1 MKFSCLPVLLLLFLT
16 SNSIFAQISFD
27 KDSLKNDAVDRTKYD
42 FTMNSYL
49 TNNATNPDDTIFE
62 WKVISFDQPNEWELT
77 ICTYD
82 VCIAAPDLNDPYNF
96 SLKVGEKEQFK
107 IGWSLFETG
116 GIGSVTV
123 MVNSK
128 KYPEA
133 KDTLTMQIA
142 TLASLKSF
150 NKTAFSVYPNPIQDE
165 MRIHFSDKSSQNIV
179 LYDILGNKVLSEIIF
194 SGERINTSNLKKGV
208 YILRIVGSSD
218 FSKVIHKN

>member
-1 MKFSCLPVLLLLFLT
+1 MKFSCLPVLLLLLLT
-16 SNSIFAQISFD
+16 SNIIFAQISFD
-27 KDSLKNDAVDRTKYD
+27 KDTLKNDAVDRSEYD

-107 IGWSLFETG
+107 IGWSLFETAG
-116 GIGSVTV
+116 TGSVTV

-128 KYPEA
+128 RYPEV
-133 KDTLTMQIA
+133 KDTITMQIA
-142 TLASLKSF
+142 TLAGLKRVNQPSL
-150 NKTAFSVYPNPIQDE
+150 SVYPNPIQDE
-165 MRIHFSDKSSQNIV
+165 IKIHFPNTNHKTIEI
-179 LYDILGNKVLSEIIF
+179 YDLLGNKILTQRIY
-194 SGERINTSNLKKGV
+194 SGESINLSSLNKGL
-208 YILRIVGSSD
+208 YILRLEGLLRY
-218 FSKVIHKN
+218 SKVIQKI